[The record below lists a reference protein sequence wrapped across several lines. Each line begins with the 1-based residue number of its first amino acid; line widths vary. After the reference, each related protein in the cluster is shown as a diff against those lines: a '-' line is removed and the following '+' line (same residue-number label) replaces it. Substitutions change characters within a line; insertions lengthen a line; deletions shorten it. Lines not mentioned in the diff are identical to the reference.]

1 MLVIV
6 IISLLLVY
14 ANGYINCFNHRSI
27 SSLSRLYITSSNS
40 NDIIHSEVKGIPIA
54 VPSSLVNS
62 LANGNHRIII
72 NNNGYYDITINDN
85 HISISSN
92 DDSNIGIDA
101 SAMNNPVV
109 AMIEY
114 SSVKLDKK
122 IVISS
127 PLTYSS
133 SSSSSEE
140 YVDWLSDDEQV
151 LASLPRVQV
160 HQLNLLHKGIGVLI
174 VNSNSD
180 IFVHQ
185 RSSTKRLFPSMFD
198 MFIGGVCSSNEA
210 PGETLVRELYEE
222 AGLDFSS
229 PSSSPLSSSPL
240 ISNNFSKK
248 SSSSPPLWIS
258 SEADKAWQNFK
269 KSSSYS
275 LLFTAL
281 PDTND
286 DSSSSIITTCSSCLK
301 YLKKCRIKTSL
312 NYCVVYVYIAIC
324 SKAMEGI
331 INTACIIIVIII
343 IIIIFNRYHSISRW

>member
-14 ANGYINCFNHRSI
+14 ANGYINYWYHRSI
-27 SSLSRLYITSSNS
+27 LSLTRLHIASSNS

-101 SAMNNPVV
+101 SAMTNLVV

-114 SSVKLDKK
+114 SSVKLNKE

-127 PLTYSS
+127 SLTYISTSSSSS

-140 YVDWLSDDEQV
+140 YVDWFSDDEQV

-229 PSSSPLSSSPL
+229 PSLSPLPSSPLTL
-240 ISNNFSKK
+240 NNVRKK
-248 SSSSPPLWIS
+248 SSSSSSSSSSLWIS
-258 SEADKAWQNFK
+258 SEADKAWQIFK

-281 PDTND
+281 SDTND
-286 DSSSSIITTCSSCLK
+286 DDSSSTITACSSCLK
-301 YLKKCRIKTSL
+301 YLKKCRIKTPL
-312 NYCVVYVYIAIC
+312 NYCVVYVYVAIC

-331 INTACIIIVIII
+331 IDITV
-343 IIIIFNRYHSISRW
+343 